1 MAQKYPT
8 NLPQSPHRDKDLEF
22 DVFHVEGDVS
32 HLPAQRFQSHT
43 KAETLAPQ
51 GQTLPRHIVDKRN
64 GPVLEKL
71 IRDARFS
78 QQEALKKTRA
88 IQASPV
94 IHRAMTDAAGP
105 QHARALIDAGSPDHL
120 RMITDGTG
128 PRQQQI
134 ISDGKGPVRD
144 ADELTSAVWGDL
156 IAKTQQ
162 AQKIALKQMR
172 EMRDAQG
179 PSFIRISSDAA
190 GPVRMRQSRDHQG
203 PVLDSTRD
211 PSNSGLASQ
220 PDATA
225 LPGPIIKRIP
235 EPGNLSERIRLAQ
248 LAQKH
253 ALDLLRSMQDA
264 QGPSDA
270 PEITDIRLRIAQARE
285 AQTVAMARLREI
297 SDFAGPY
304 DPRKTTDADGPVK
317 PRSLSDGPGD
327 ADARHMTDGV
337 GSAVKNTFP
346 TSGLVVSRQADS
358 ASGPP
363 IAKYSSDTQG
373 GSISHTMLDATG
385 PVDPRGLS
393 DTEGPAIQ
401 KKYKD
406 AEGPSD
412 QRVIKDS
419 IGPRFLRA
427 IKDAFMPKRKSIKND
442 TSTRAPQHSSTIAER
457 IQKVRADQ
465 LKVLEMLDNESKK

>member
-8 NLPQSPHRDKDLEF
+8 NLSQSPHRDKNLEF

-32 HLPAQRFQSHT
+32 HLPAQRFHSHT

-51 GQTLPRHIVDKRN
+51 GPTLPRHIVDKRS

-71 IRDARFS
+71 LRDARFS

-88 IQASPV
+88 IQANPV

-120 RMITDGTG
+120 RVITDGTG

-134 ISDGKGPVRD
+134 ISDGTGRVRN
-144 ADELTSAVWGDL
+144 ADDLTAAVWGDL
-156 IAKTQQ
+156 IVKTQQ

-172 EMRDAQG
+172 KLKDAQG
-179 PSFIRISSDAA
+179 PSFIRISNDAV
-190 GPVRMRQSRDHQG
+190 GPIRMRQSRDHQG
-203 PVLDSTRD
+203 PVLDSTPD
-211 PSNSGLASQ
+211 LSNSGLASQ

-225 LPGPIIKRIP
+225 LPGPIIKRDP
-235 EPGNLSERIRLAQ
+235 EPGDLAERIRLAQ

-253 ALDLLRSMQDA
+253 ALDLLKSMQDA
-264 QGPSDA
+264 QGPSDT
-270 PEITDIRLRIAQARE
+270 PEMTDVRLRIARARE

-297 SDFAGPY
+297 SDFAGPS
-304 DPRKTTDADGPVK
+304 DARKTTEADGPVK
-317 PRSLSDGPGD
+317 PRSLADGAGD
-327 ADARHMTDGV
+327 ADARHVTDVV
-337 GSAVKNTFP
+337 GSAGKNTAP
-346 TSGLVVSRQADS
+346 TSGPLILRQADS
-358 ASGPP
+358 ASGPSA
-363 IAKYSSDTQG
+363 AKYSSDAQG

-385 PVDPRGLS
+385 PADPRGLS
-393 DTEGPAIQ
+393 DAEGPAIQ
-401 KKYKD
+401 KKYTD

-427 IKDAFMPKRKSIKND
+427 IKDAFMPKRKSINVD
-442 TSTRAPQHSSTIAER
+442 TSTRTSQHSSTIAER
-457 IQKVRADQ
+457 IQKIRSDQ
-465 LKVLEMLDNESKK
+465 IKVLEMLDKESKK